1 MNNNNFDP
9 FSNFSSNQTFDFNTE
24 NSITDLSS
32 DGEDDTTLDTLIE
45 TNSDND
51 VNLLNKLTLLYN
63 KYEKQLNDVNTKKK
77 KLTTKLE
84 NIKKAILPLM
94 KKNEVDFININS
106 NNGGGKFKYNKTK
119 RYKGLSKKYLHN
131 ILQIYFKN
139 EQMAQEVCKFIY
151 SNRESKDHVY
161 LSKTK
166 K

>member
-1 MNNNNFDP
+1 MNNNFDP
-9 FSNFSSNQTFDFNTE
+9 FSNFSNNQTFDFNTE
-24 NSITDLSS
+24 NSITDISS
-32 DGEDDTTLDTLIE
+32 DSDNDTTLDTLIQ
-45 TNSDND
+45 TKSDND
-51 VNLLNKLTLLYN
+51 VNLLNKLTMLYN
-63 KYEKQLNDVNTKKK
+63 KYEKKLKDTNEKKK

-84 NIKKAILPLM
+84 NIKKTILPLM

-131 ILQIYFKN
+131 ILQICFKN
-139 EQMAQEVCKFIY
+139 EQMAKELCKFIY
-151 SNRESKDHVY
+151 NNRECKEHVY

>member
-1 MNNNNFDP
+1 MNNNFDP
-9 FSNFSSNQTFDFNTE
+9 FSNFNSNQTFDFNTD
-24 NSITDLSS
+24 NSIKDLSS
-32 DGEDDTTLDTLIE
+32 DSENDTTLDTLIE

-94 KKNEVDFININS
+94 RKNEVDFININN

-119 RYKGLSKKYLHN
+119 KYKGLSKKYLHT

-139 EQMAQEVCKFIY
+139 EQMAKEICKFIY
-151 SNRESKDHVY
+151 NNRESKEHVY

>member
-1 MNNNNFDP
+1 MNNNFDP
-9 FSNFSSNQTFDFNTE
+9 FSNFSSNQTFDFDNQ

-32 DGEDDTTLDTLIE
+32 DSENDTTLDTLIE

-51 VNLLNKLTLLYN
+51 VNLLNKLTMLYN
-63 KYEKQLNDVNTKKK
+63 KYEKKLKDTNEKKK

-119 RYKGLSKKYLHN
+119 RYKGLSKKYLHT
-131 ILQIYFKN
+131 ILQVYFKN
-139 EQMAQEVCKFIY
+139 EEMVKELCKFIY
-151 SNRESKDHVY
+151 HNRECKEHVY

>member
-1 MNNNNFDP
+1 MNNNFDP
-9 FSNFSSNQTFDFNTE
+9 FSNFSSNQTFDFNTD

-32 DGEDDTTLDTLIE
+32 DSDNDTTLNTLIQ

-63 KYEKQLNDVNTKKK
+63 KYEKKLKDTNEKKK

-84 NIKKAILPLM
+84 NIKKTILPLM

-131 ILQIYFKN
+131 ILQVYFKN
-139 EQMAQEVCKFIY
+139 ENMAKELCNFIY
-151 SNRESKDHVY
+151 NNREFIDQEY

>member
-119 RYKGLSKKYLHN
+119 RYKILSKKYLHN

>member
-1 MNNNNFDP
+1 MNNNFDP
-9 FSNFSSNQTFDFNTE
+9 FSNFSSNQTFDFDNQ

-32 DGEDDTTLDTLIE
+32 DSETDTTLDTLIQ

-51 VNLLNKLTLLYN
+51 VNLLNKLTILYN
-63 KYEKQLNDVNTKKK
+63 KYEKKLKDTNEKKK

-84 NIKKAILPLM
+84 NIKKSILPLM

-106 NNGGGKFKYNKTK
+106 NNGGGKFKYNKAK

-131 ILQIYFKN
+131 ILQAYFKN
-139 EQMAQEVCKFIY
+139 EEMAKELCKFIY
-151 SNRESKDHVY
+151 NNRECKEHVY